1 MPASFLSKA
10 LEPRRCSG
18 SSHLRIVHSGS
29 PSPSPEPGTTQGPM
43 RLVGSE
49 SDQWTGLAWLTAPK
63 NGQDLCYQPH
73 FPVEG
78 MVQRRSVTCS
88 QSHSK
93 WGVLPGGNQ
102 PLCLCFPARLSPL
115 NRWSSPCPLFTSV
128 FTLCVSP
135 VTGWPPRRVGLSFCP
150 HGAPSVGRSQIST
163 QGSQRGAG
171 MRCKQERP
179 LLSHAG
185 WDGFSWM
192 MGTAWA
198 GLRGRAIVT
207 CRSVILLPV
216 TGSLLYTIKG
226 LYSLRPLKSR
236 VQGGLQEW
244 LDWGIQHCLPGPIQL
259 SPLLMSW
266 QDVQYDPGLVT
277 KGQTG
282 QSKRT
287 KIRSF
292 TLDELSYL
300 SIPGPVTG
308 RGGVGILCLP
318 SSIRACP

>member
-1 MPASFLSKA
+1 MFTVTQQVGRAAWWESASVSVLSRSALSSESVVLTLPFVHLCVHTVCVPSDRVAATASGTEFLSSWSSECGEEPDKHTGQPA
-10 LEPRRCSG
+10 WSWNAVQAGEAPAQARRGQVSLQEAGPAEPRRMS
-18 SSHLRIVHSGS
+18 
-29 PSPSPEPGTTQGPM
+29 
-43 RLVGSE
+43 
-49 SDQWTGLAWLTAPK
+49 W
-63 NGQDLCYQPH
+63 
-73 FPVEG
+73 
-78 MVQRRSVTCS
+78 
-88 QSHSK
+88 
-93 WGVLPGGNQ
+93 
-102 PLCLCFPARLSPL
+102 
-115 NRWSSPCPLFTSV
+115 
-128 FTLCVSP
+128 
-135 VTGWPPRRVGLSFCP
+135 
-150 HGAPSVGRSQIST
+150 
-163 QGSQRGAG
+163 
-171 MRCKQERP
+171 
-179 LLSHAG
+179 SHAG
-185 WDGFSWM
+185 WDAFSWM

-236 VQGGLQEW
+236 VQGRLQEW

-266 QDVQYDPGLVT
+266 QDVQYDPELIT

-308 RGGVGILCLP
+308 RGGERE
-318 SSIRACP
+318 SSACQVQSEPVLEDKRVHLTQRTDLGLDGGAGGSWKGQLGTPLGSQHVSLS

>member
-1 MPASFLSKA
+1 MFTVTQQVGRAAWWESASVSVLSRSA
-10 LEPRRCSG
+10 LS
-18 SSHLRIVHSGS
+18 
-29 PSPSPEPGTTQGPM
+29 
-43 RLVGSE
+43 SE
-49 SDQWTGLAWLTAPK
+49 SVVLA
-63 NGQDLCYQPH
+63 
-73 FPVEG
+73 
-78 MVQRRSVTCS
+78 
-88 QSHSK
+88 
-93 WGVLPGGNQ
+93 LP
-102 PLCLCFPARLSPL
+102 F
-115 NRWSSPCPLFTSV
+115 FTSV
-128 FTLCVSP
+128 FTPCVSP

-236 VQGGLQEW
+236 VQGRLQEW

-308 RGGVGILCLP
+308 RGWGGNPLP
-318 SSIRACP
+318 AKFNQSLSLRTSGFI

>member
-1 MPASFLSKA
+1 MFTVTQQVGRAAWWESASVSVLSRSALSSESVILTLPFVHLCVHTMCVPSDRVAATASGTEFLSSWSSECGEEPDKHTGQPA
-10 LEPRRCSG
+10 WSWNAVQAGEAPAQARRGQVSLQEAGPAEPRRMS
-18 SSHLRIVHSGS
+18 
-29 PSPSPEPGTTQGPM
+29 
-43 RLVGSE
+43 
-49 SDQWTGLAWLTAPK
+49 W
-63 NGQDLCYQPH
+63 
-73 FPVEG
+73 
-78 MVQRRSVTCS
+78 
-88 QSHSK
+88 
-93 WGVLPGGNQ
+93 
-102 PLCLCFPARLSPL
+102 
-115 NRWSSPCPLFTSV
+115 
-128 FTLCVSP
+128 
-135 VTGWPPRRVGLSFCP
+135 
-150 HGAPSVGRSQIST
+150 
-163 QGSQRGAG
+163 
-171 MRCKQERP
+171 
-179 LLSHAG
+179 SHAG

-266 QDVQYDPGLVT
+266 QDVQYDPELIT

-287 KIRSF
+287 KTRSF

-308 RGGVGILCLP
+308 RGGGGNPLP
-318 SSIRACP
+318 AKFNQSLSLRTSGFI